1 MGIITI
7 AIGDALLTSMWVF
20 SMPLLKIF
28 TSKIVGFLGAQ
39 TLPLATL
46 MVSTVLVSILVMIF
60 SFIGNVFGGASFNP
74 AASMTF
80 HVAGLKKNDSILSM
94 AVRFPAQAAGGV
106 AGVKAALGLIPAEY
120 SNTLTGPS
128 LKVDLHTGAVAEG
141 LFTFGRSLALL
152 LIMFMGPKNGWV
164 KQWLVSLA
172 TAILVLT
179 GSRFTGAPMNPASA
193 FGWAY
198 VNNRH
203 NSWELYYVY
212 WIGALFG
219 ATLGAWVFRFMV
231 SLRLPPPTKQKKA

>member
-28 TSKIVGFLGAQ
+28 TFKIVGLLGAQ

-46 MVSTVLVSILVMIF
+46 MVSTLLVSILVMIF

-106 AGVKAALGLIPAEY
+106 AGVKAAL
-120 SNTLTGPS
+120 
-128 LKVDLHTGAVAEG
+128 VDLHTGAVAEG

-152 LIMFMGPKNGWV
+152 LIMFKGPKNGWV

-231 SLRLPPPTKQKKA
+231 SLPLPPPTKQKKA